1 MHNNPMLIAPRRP
14 RLAVLI
20 DAENLSARKALRLM
34 SHVTDRGDP
43 IIRRAYADW
52 TNPRQA
58 GWRRM
63 LHELAIRPVQQFHY
77 AHQKNASDSAL
88 IMDAMEILHR
98 RPRLDGICIA
108 SCDSDFTGAAGRIR
122 EADIAVHG
130 FGRPDASPAFMA
142 ACDSFV
148 FL

>member
-1 MHNNPMLIAPRRP
+1 MQHPPFVSTRRP
-14 RLAVLI
+14 RLALLI

-34 SHVTDRGDP
+34 SHVCDRGEP

-52 TNPRQA
+52 TNPRHL

-63 LHELAIRPVQQFHY
+63 LQALAIRPMQQFHY

-88 IMDAMEILHR
+88 IMDVMELLAR

-108 SCDSDFTGAAGRIR
+108 SCDSDFTGIAGRIR
-122 EADIAVHG
+122 EADIAVYG
-130 FGRPDASPAFMA
+130 FGGPDASPAFVC
-142 ACDSFV
+142 ACNHFV

>member
-1 MHNNPMLIAPRRP
+1 MQHPPFVSTRRP
-14 RLAVLI
+14 RLALLI
-20 DAENLSARKALRLM
+20 DAENLSARKAPRLLTR
-34 SHVTDRGDP
+34 VADLGEP

-52 TNPRQA
+52 TNPRHL

-63 LHELAIRPVQQFHY
+63 LQALAIRPMQQFHY

-88 IMDAMEILHR
+88 IMDVMEFLAR

-122 EADIAVHG
+122 EADVAVYG
-130 FGRPDASPAFMA
+130 FGRPDASPAFVA
-142 ACDSFV
+142 ACDHFI